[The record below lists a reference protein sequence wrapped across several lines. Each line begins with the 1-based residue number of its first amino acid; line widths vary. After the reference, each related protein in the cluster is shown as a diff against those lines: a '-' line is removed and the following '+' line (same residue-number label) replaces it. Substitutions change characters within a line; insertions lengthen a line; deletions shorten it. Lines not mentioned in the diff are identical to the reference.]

1 MPFGLKPISDMCT
14 PARVYLIISA
24 IVIVIG
30 LLARPLGVSIAHC
43 FMAIFWGYC
52 LSYLCDKGL
61 KSVSWFILL
70 WPLIFIGIVLTY
82 YFAYQFVLFK
92 SLSGENEE
100 YEQNDED
107 DEDEEDDG
115 YRNPSK
121 SYLLLQ
127 PDEDDNTKEGF
138 QEITPKEAS
147 ESHPKPNTTGFNQ
160 MLKSMKIKTKVT
172 RLSDMT
178 NNSDTSNA
186 AAYD

>member
-1 MPFGLKPISDMCT
+1 MLFGLKPISDMCT

-24 IVIVIG
+24 VIVAAG
-30 LLARPLGVSIAHC
+30 VMTRPFGVSIVHC
-43 FMAIFWGYC
+43 FVAIAWGYC

-61 KSVSWFILL
+61 KGVSWFFLL
-70 WPLIFIGIVLTY
+70 WPLILIGLVLTY

-92 SLSGENEE
+92 SQSEEDDEE
-100 YEQNDED
+100 YE
-107 DEDEEDDG
+107 EDEEDDG

-121 SYLLLQ
+121 TYLLLQ

-138 QEITPKEAS
+138 QEITAKEAS
-147 ESHPKPNTTGFNQ
+147 ESHPKPNTPGFNQ
-160 MLKSMKIKTKVT
+160 MLKSMQIKTKVT
-172 RLSDMT
+172 RLSDLS